1 VIDRIILLGNHIQG
15 LGVSRICNE
24 LGLEV
29 HLFNE
34 DSLCVTRFSNTCT
47 KFTRFKGE
55 QDLLKKLIKLNV
67 PRHRALLMPTNDRWV
82 GFLADN
88 YEELSEWYKLSVPKP
103 DITDICYNKIKTY
116 TRAKEMGIPIP
127 ESFFPKDETELL
139 ALQDK
144 VSYPVIIKPAVM
156 HTFYSKLGKKVY
168 VCNSP
173 QELLENYRL
182 ATQVILPD
190 EVIVQE
196 FLAGGPTKL
205 YSFGSFCSGDK
216 VWGSFVANRIRQ
228 KPMDF
233 GISTTFARTV
243 LNETINEQ
251 AIRFLTGIN
260 YFGLSEVEFMYDD
273 KSDQFKL
280 IEINPRTWKWH
291 TISNKIGINLIG
303 MLVDYLNERP
313 LEEKHNTRE
322 NLGWTERLTDTY
334 VVMTEA
340 WKGRL
345 NYADYL
351 KSMSSK
357 KEYAC
362 FSWKDPLPG
371 VMYIALSPY
380 LLLSR

>member
-1 VIDRIILLGNHIQG
+1 MINRIILLGNHIQG
-15 LGVSRICNE
+15 LGVSRICGK

-55 QDLLKKLIKLNV
+55 QDLLQKLMKLNV
-67 PRHRALLMPTNDRWV
+67 PRSRALLMPTNDRWV
-82 GFLADN
+82 GFLSDN
-88 YEELSEWYKLSVPKP
+88 YETLSDWYQLSVPEP
-103 DITDICYNKIKTY
+103 EITDICYNKIKTY
-116 TRAKEMGIPIP
+116 TRAKELGIPIP
-127 ESFFPKDETELL
+127 ESYFPKDEEDLI
-139 ALQDK
+139 ALEDK

-168 VCNSP
+168 VCRNP
-173 QELLENYRL
+173 EELLTNYRL
-182 ATQVILPD
+182 ATGVILPE

-243 LNETINEQ
+243 VNERINEQ
-251 AIRFLTGIN
+251 ASRFLTGIN

-273 KSDQFKL
+273 KTEEFKL

-291 TISNKIGINLIG
+291 TISNSIGINLIG
-303 MLVDYLNERP
+303 MLVDYLNKQP
-313 LEEKHNTRE
+313 LQEQHNTRA

-334 VVMTEA
+334 VVVTEA
-340 WKGRL
+340 MKGRL

-351 KSMSSK
+351 QSMRYK

-371 VMYIALSPY
+371 LMYVALSPY

>member
-1 VIDRIILLGNHIQG
+1 MIDRIILLGNHIQG
-15 LGVSRICNE
+15 LGVSRICSQ

-34 DSLCVTRFSNTCT
+34 DSLCVTRFSNSCK
-47 KFTRFKGE
+47 KFTRFNGE
-55 QDLLKKLIKLNV
+55 QDLLKKLMKLNV

-88 YEELSEWYKLSVPKP
+88 YEELSDWYKLSVPKP
-103 DITDICYNKIKTY
+103 EITDICYNKIKTY

-127 ESFFPKDETELL
+127 ESFFPKNEEELL

-182 ATQVILPD
+182 ATEVILPE

-196 FLAGGPTKL
+196 FLSGGPTKL

-243 LNETINEQ
+243 LNDTINEQ
-251 AIRFLTGIN
+251 ANRFLTGIN
-260 YFGLSEVEFMYDD
+260 YFGLSEVEFMYDEPTG
-273 KSDQFKL
+273 QFKL

-291 TISNKIGINLIG
+291 TISNKIGINLIA
-303 MLVDYLNERP
+303 MLVDYLNGVP

-334 VVMTEA
+334 VVVTEA
-340 WKGRL
+340 MKGRL

-351 KSMSSK
+351 QSMKYK

>member
-1 VIDRIILLGNHIQG
+1 MINRIILLGNHIQG
-15 LGVSRICNE
+15 LGVSRICRE

-55 QDLLKKLIKLNV
+55 QDLLQKLMKLNV
-67 PRHRALLMPTNDRWV
+67 PRNRALLMPTNDRWV
-82 GFLADN
+82 GFLSDN
-88 YEELSEWYKLSVPKP
+88 YDALSEWYQLSVPEP
-103 DITDICYNKIKTY
+103 EITDICYNKIKTY
-116 TRAKEMGIPIP
+116 TRAKALGIPIP
-127 ESFFPKDETELL
+127 ESYFPKDEEELR
-139 ALQDK
+139 ALEDK

-168 VCNSP
+168 VCRNP
-173 QELLENYRL
+173 EELLANYRL
-182 ATQVILPD
+182 ATGVILPE

-205 YSFGSFCSGDK
+205 YSFGSFCSGEK

-243 LNETINEQ
+243 VNERINEQ
-251 AIRFLTGIN
+251 ASRFLTGIN

-273 KSDQFKL
+273 KTGEFKL

-291 TISNKIGINLIG
+291 TISNSIGINLIG
-303 MLVDYLNERP
+303 MLVDYLNEQP
-313 LEEKHNTRE
+313 LQEQHNTRAD
-322 NLGWTERLTDTY
+322 LGWTERLTDTY
-334 VVMTEA
+334 VVVTEA
-340 WKGRL
+340 MKGRL

-351 KSMSSK
+351 KSMRYK

-371 VMYIALSPY
+371 VMYVALSPY